1 MKREISAFL
10 EIYPTK
16 EGWRFVE
23 EMFGDQCATRT
34 HIMMMI
40 MTSFVECL
48 DTIGVRTSYDH
59 DKCMIPLITL
69 VCDTIIS

>member
-1 MKREISAFL
+1 MKREISAYL

-34 HIMMMI
+34 HIIMMM
-40 MTSFVECL
+40 MLTSFVECL
-48 DTIGVRTSYDH
+48 GTIGVS
-59 DKCMIPLITL
+59 IQLQ
-69 VCDTIIS
+69 S

>member
-23 EMFGDQCATRT
+23 EMFGDQCATHT
-34 HIMMMI
+34 HIIIMMML
-40 MTSFVECL
+40 TSFVECL
-48 DTIGVRTSYDH
+48 DTIGVS
-59 DKCMIPLITL
+59 
-69 VCDTIIS
+69 V